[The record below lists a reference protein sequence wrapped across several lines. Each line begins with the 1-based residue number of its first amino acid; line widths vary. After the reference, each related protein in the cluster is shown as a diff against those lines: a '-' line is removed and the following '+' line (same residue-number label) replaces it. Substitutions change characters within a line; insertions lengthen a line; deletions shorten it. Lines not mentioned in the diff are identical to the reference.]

1 MKLTGTVTRCD
12 VSRDN
17 TEVIMTCILVIG
29 QQQTQTRILY
39 DVILF
44 SPESQ
49 PYKVNGRNP
58 VLAMVNSKSGEN
70 LVCILHDL
78 VLLYH
83 RVTLCNN
90 V

>member
-1 MKLTGTVTRCD
+1 ML
-12 VSRDN
+12 RDN
-17 TEVIMTCILVIG
+17 TDSNSNH
-29 QQQTQTRILY
+29 
-39 DVILF
+39 DVDSGYRTTTNTNKNNKLCVVVLF
-44 SPESQ
+44 SSESQ

-70 LVCILHDL
+70 LVCILRDL